1 MELLPRPLPRWKQ
14 FAPQWI
20 TSEDW
25 KVDDATTYVI
35 LAPPFTVED
44 LMEQAPESGVYV
56 WTSDAWPQTSERFRL
71 AARSHPWY
79 QVVIVGGI
87 RQSRK
92 SALEAI
98 HRLEIIVNWKAV
110 LDSQLDPVRVNDM
123 VRDQVER
130 GRSRNKSRPPQRQ
143 FAAFQQKPALPLDL
157 EDAFEKP
164 GKELKDV
171 LEWAGTRTCRVFD
184 RRGQYVWCMPSYTY
198 EILEDTI
205 AKAQAAMDEVDDSV
219 PVHSETEGTNML

>member
-1 MELLPRPLPRWKQ
+1 MMYRSLPRWKQ
-14 FAPQWI
+14 YAPQW
-20 TSEDW
+20 TLSKDW
-25 KVDDATTYVI
+25 KLNDATTYAI

-44 LMEQAPESGVYV
+44 LIEQAPESNVYV
-56 WTSDAWPQTSERFRL
+56 WTSEAWPHTSERFRL

-98 HRLEIIVNWKAV
+98 HRLEIILNWKAV
-110 LDSQLDPVRVNDM
+110 LDSQLDPVRVSDIVN
-123 VRDQVER
+123 DQVVR
-130 GRSRNKSRPPQRQ
+130 GRNRNKSRPPQRQ

-157 EDAFEKP
+157 EEAFAQP
-164 GKELKDV
+164 GKELNEV
-171 LEWAGTRTCRVFD
+171 LEWAGSRTCRVFD

-198 EILEDTI
+198 EVLEDSI
-205 AKAQAAMDEVDDSV
+205 AKAQAAMDEGDAEI
-219 PVHSETEGTNML
+219 PVHSETEIPHVL